1 MGRFTILELTDAEA
15 RVLHVSRQ
23 KKKPLVVEFAQAI
36 NLADLPKDTDGAAL
50 RGARIK
56 DALKQHKVPAAP
68 CGILV
73 PKQNSIVRTAV
84 LPSAD
89 PEEIAEMALFETEK
103 FIPFNA
109 ERHIVSNSVLHVDDV
124 AGSQV
129 LLAAVDSPI
138 MENLLAITTA
148 TGLEPLVAE
157 VTSVAI
163 VRAFQT
169 EHHQQPPAEH
179 TATVLLHVGRAQTE
193 ISILDGTTLMASR
206 SQSLGLDKLL
216 KDLQEA
222 MHLPEP
228 IALAQLTSLDLANPD
243 AFLLE
248 GGVARQIEG
257 LGDRTAVGDKV
268 RDWQQRIVRFAKQTF
283 EFAVREHGVAA
294 ASAVHLSGEI
304 VLLTGAAQTLSREL
318 GVPVQLFN
326 PAASFARSP
335 KAVIDEV
342 VLSSMSAAAGTAIRL
357 VEEED
362 EPSLRDNR
370 INLLPLAVI
379 EQQAASERKVLLMIS
394 GTMLIITM
402 VLIYLAYDTQRAH
415 SELLASRLREYNQDM
430 RPIIEELDK
439 KKEQLGIIRRIT
451 SNRAGA
457 MEILDLLS
465 TFPGM
470 GTTTNNGVLVLN
482 EFNYNNRDEV
492 TIGGISMTFEDMQRF
507 GNFLENL
514 VLNDQLVFSDVG
526 LPQPT
531 PRSLGQNR
539 PTVYFFRVT
548 ATLNTTN
555 SGSGTSSRRASNN
568 SDT

>member
-1 MGRFTILELTDAEA
+1 MGRFTILELNDAEA
-15 RVLHVSRQ
+15 RILHVSRQ
-23 KKKPLVVEFAQAI
+23 KKKPLVVEFAQA
-36 NLADLPKDTDGAAL
+36 LDLSDLPKDAEGAPQ

-56 DALKQHKVPAAP
+56 ELLKQHKVPQAP
-68 CGILV
+68 CGILI
-73 PKQNSIVRTAV
+73 PKQNSIIRTAV
-84 LPSAD
+84 LPSSD

-109 ERHIVSNSVLHVDDV
+109 ERHIVSNSVLHVDEV
-124 AGSQV
+124 SGSQV

-138 MENLLAITTA
+138 VENLLAITQSA
-148 TGLEPLVAE
+148 GLEPVVAE

-163 VRAFQT
+163 TRAFQT

-179 TATVLLHVGRAQTE
+179 TATVLLHIGRAQTE

-228 IALAQLTSLDLANPD
+228 ITLSQLAGLDLSNPD

-248 GGVARQIEG
+248 GGIARHSEGIE
-257 LGDRTAVGDKV
+257 DRTAVGDKV
-268 RDWQQRIVRFAKQTF
+268 RDWLMRIVRFAKQTF
-283 EFAVREHGVAA
+283 EFAVREHGVAQA
-294 ASAVHLSGEI
+294 NAVYLSGE
-304 VLLTGAAQTLSREL
+304 VTTLAGTPQALSAEL
-318 GVPVQLFN
+318 GVTVHHFN
-326 PAASFARSP
+326 PASRFARSA
-335 KAVIDEV
+335 KGVIDDA
-342 VLSSMSAAAGTAIRL
+342 VLASSAALVGTAIRL

-394 GTMLIITM
+394 GTMLLITM
-402 VLIYLAYDTQRAH
+402 ILIYLAYDTQRAH
-415 SELLASRLREYNQDM
+415 SELLASRLREYNQSM
-430 RPIIEELDK
+430 RPIIEDLDK
-439 KKEQLGIIRRIT
+439 KKEQLGIIRQIT

-470 GTTTNNGVLVLN
+470 GSTTNNGLLVLN
-482 EFNYNNRDEV
+482 EFNYNNRNEV

-507 GNFLENL
+507 ADFLENL
-514 VLNDQLVFSDVG
+514 VLEDQLVFAEVG
-526 LPQPT
+526 LPQPQ
-531 PRSLGQNR
+531 PRSLGANR
-539 PTVYFFRVT
+539 PTVYFFRVN
-548 ATLNTTN
+548 ATLNTTR
-555 SGSGTSSRRASNN
+555 TS
-568 SDT
+568 DED